1 MDGHFILL
9 LGIAVGAGIIT
20 AISPCVFPV
29 LPILFA
35 GGGSGGRRRPFA
47 IIAGLVASFA
57 TFTLF
62 ATWILRQLHLPQDFL
77 RNLAIALLFLLAATL
92 VFPQVGMLLERPL
105 AALSRRRPGGDL
117 GGGFLLGA
125 TLGLVFVPCAGPVL
139 AAITA
144 NAARVQFGWKTV
156 LVTVAYSLGAA
167 GPMLAVAALG
177 EDVARRLRANAAHV
191 RTALGVVMA
200 LAALAIV
207 FDADRKL
214 QTWFPNYTNFFQSKV
229 EHNSVARKELVELQG
244 SKSPFAPSKAAKLAG
259 LEDLGAAPGFAGI
272 ESWLNSKPLTL
283 AGLRGKVVLVDFW
296 TYSCINCLRTLPHL
310 EAWNARY
317 RRAGL
322 VIVGVHTPEFAF
334 EHVVS
339 NVRSATHRLG
349 VRYPVAIDNRYK
361 TWDAYGND
369 AWPAEYLIDRS
380 GHVREIKKGEGDYGG
395 TERTIRALLGEPAGA
410 QLASVKDETPQH
422 LTTPESYLGWERL
435 QRYGGSPVTPDRE
448 DHYGFPK
455 ALPAD
460 SLAYAGRWTVERQ
473 RIVAGRN
480 ARLRLRFFAQH
491 VYLVLGGRGH
501 LEVRVNGKPLRTIR
515 IGGISRLYTLLR
527 YRAEREG
534 LLELRFTPGI
544 SAYAFTFG

>member
-105 AALSRRRPGGDL
+105 AALSRRRPGRDL
-117 GGGFLLGA
+117 GGGFLLGT

-177 EDVARRLRANAAHV
+177 EDVTRRLRANAAHV

-229 EHNSVARKELVELQG
+229 EQNSVARKELVKLQS
-244 SKSPFAPSKAAKLAG
+244 SKSPFAPSKASPLA
-259 LEDLGAAPGFAGI
+259 
-272 ESWLNSKPLTL
+272 
-283 AGLRGKVVLVDFW
+283 
-296 TYSCINCLRTLPHL
+296 
-310 EAWNARY
+310 
-317 RRAGL
+317 
-322 VIVGVHTPEFAF
+322 
-334 EHVVS
+334 
-339 NVRSATHRLG
+339 
-349 VRYPVAIDNRYK
+349 
-361 TWDAYGND
+361 
-369 AWPAEYLIDRS
+369 
-380 GHVREIKKGEGDYGG
+380 
-395 TERTIRALLGEPAGA
+395 
-410 QLASVKDETPQH
+410 
-422 LTTPESYLGWERL
+422 
-435 QRYGGSPVTPDRE
+435 
-448 DHYGFPK
+448 
-455 ALPAD
+455 
-460 SLAYAGRWTVERQ
+460 
-473 RIVAGRN
+473 
-480 ARLRLRFFAQH
+480 
-491 VYLVLGGRGH
+491 
-501 LEVRVNGKPLRTIR
+501 
-515 IGGISRLYTLLR
+515 
-527 YRAEREG
+527 
-534 LLELRFTPGI
+534 
-544 SAYAFTFG
+544 

>member
-105 AALSRRRPGGDL
+105 AALSRRRPGYDL

-177 EDVARRLRANAAHV
+177 EDVTRRLRANAAHV

-207 FDADRKL
+207 FDVDQKL

-229 EHNSVARKELVELQG
+229 EYNSVARKELVKLQG
-244 SKSPFAPSKAAKLAG
+244 SKSPFAPSKAGPLAG

-272 ESWLNSKPLTL
+272 DSWLNSKPLTL

-310 EAWNARY
+310 EAWDARY

-339 NVRSATHRLG
+339 NVRSATRRLG

-369 AWPAEYLIDRS
+369 AWPAEYLIDSS

-395 TERTIRALLGEPAGA
+395 TEHTIRMLLGETAGA

-422 LTTPESYLGWERL
+422 LTTPESYLGWQRL
-435 QRYGGSPVTPDRE
+435 QRYAGSPVRPDRE
-448 DHYGFPK
+448 ARYSFPK
-455 ALPAD
+455 ALPPD
-460 SLAYAGRWTVERQ
+460 SLAYAGRWTVEGQ
-473 RIVAGRN
+473 RIVAGRG
-480 ARLRLRFFAQH
+480 ARLRLRFFAQN
-491 VYLVLGGRGH
+491 VYLVLGGRGR
-501 LEVRVNGKPLRTIR
+501 LELRVNGKPVRTVR

-527 YRAEREG
+527 YKAEREG